1 MIYLDYEY
9 NKTKEARVNLISCAV
24 LKTGDSVPTTFWLHN
39 NKEGK
44 KELADYILAN
54 REETFVAYA
63 ATAEAR
69 SFISL
74 GLDPKKF
81 QWCDL
86 YLEYRCLTNHNHRLM
101 YGKQLIDGKEKVTS
115 PPKNKWRRS
124 EEEDEEANSSKPQ
137 HSLSSATY
145 KLLGVKIDN
154 EEKDAVRELILSE
167 PIEFTKEERSR
178 ILKYN
183 ASDIAYLPRLLDAMV
198 KEYKFLLGDRFNPY
212 ELKSEMFLRGDYAA
226 RTAIMESLG
235 YPIDYTATR
244 NFSDSVSSI
253 LRECQDE
260 INSLFPEIHP
270 FKRKRDRGLRWDQS
284 ATRRWL
290 IENRYIQ
297 RGWTKTDT
305 GLPSLSLDAF
315 KEFFNFRHDY
325 PSDNFGAQMVRYLG
339 LRQHLNGFIPGGKR
353 GSFWDSVSEKDCRV
367 RPYFGIYGAQ
377 SARSQPKSTGF
388 LFLKPA
394 WMRSLCVPP
403 SGRAVVGIDYKSQ
416 EFLIAGLLS
425 GDKNMLDA
433 YESGDPYLYLAKLA
447 GAVPKDGTRKE
458 YEKER
463 DIFKVVTLALQYGM
477 GAVSLANELTQKL
490 KEPYTEAKAQRLID
504 LFNRS
509 YRTHYRWKDRVLYE
523 YKRDGFM
530 KLPCGWYMWG
540 DNENLRSVNNVPVQG
555 FGSSIMRKAVTMA
568 QDAGLD
574 VIFTLHDAIYVEYDL
589 ADYGAIDELARAMKL
604 AFKHYFKGEMRERAN
619 VGLDINTWSLEYSS
633 KTITTPDGHKVKQ
646 QSFYM
651 DPRGEK
657 EYEKFS
663 KYFVNQGIDL

>member
-1 MIYLDYEY
+1 MIYIDFEY
-9 NKTKEARVNLISCAV
+9 NKTKEAKVNLVSCAV
-24 LKTGDSVPTTFWLHN
+24 LRTGDSSPTTFWLHN
-39 NKEGK
+39 SEEGK
-44 KELADYILAN
+44 KELKEYILEN
-54 REETFVAYA
+54 KEETFVAYA
-63 ATAEAR
+63 VTAEAR

-101 YGKQLIDGKEKVTS
+101 YGKQLIDGVEKVTS

-145 KLLGVKIDN
+145 KLLNVKIDT

-167 PIEFTKEERSR
+167 PIEFTDEERSR

-183 ASDIAYLPRLLDAMV
+183 ASDIAYLPRLLNAMV
-198 KEYKFLLGDRFNPY
+198 EEYKFLLGDRFNPY
-212 ELKSEMFLRGDYAA
+212 GLRIEMFLRGDYAA

-235 YPIDYTATR
+235 YPIDYHATR
-244 NFSDSVSSI
+244 NFSDSVPSI

-260 INSLFPEIHP
+260 INGFFPEIHP

-284 ATRRWL
+284 ATRKWL
-290 IENRYIQ
+290 SENGYIE

-325 PSDNFGAQMVRYLG
+325 PTDNFGAQMVRYLG

-353 GSFWDSVSEKDCRV
+353 GSFWDSVSEKDQRV

-403 SGRAVVGIDYKSQ
+403 TGRAIVGIDYKSQ

-463 DIFKVVTLALQYGM
+463 ETFKVTCLSGDTLVRVKDHGFKKIKDINKDDLVWDGISWKSHQGVKYMGEKHTTVVSDIYSTIDHKVLTNYGWREVFYAEKKRKGRKVYFKNAKRLQ
-477 GAVSLANELTQKL
+477 
-490 KEPYTEAKAQRLID
+490 EPSPTWTEV
-504 LFNRS
+504 
-509 YRTHYRWKDRVLYE
+509 WRVASGLY
-523 YKRDGFM
+523 
-530 KLPCGWYMWG
+530 
-540 DNENLRSVNNVPVQG
+540 
-555 FGSSIMRKAVTMA
+555 SSIIKKWR
-568 QDAGLD
+568 
-574 VIFTLHDAIYVEYDL
+574 AIYSV
-589 ADYGAIDELARAMKL
+589 
-604 AFKHYFKGEMRERAN
+604 
-619 VGLDINTWSLEYSS
+619 
-633 KTITTPDGHKVKQ
+633 
-646 QSFYM
+646 
-651 DPRGEK
+651 
-657 EYEKFS
+657 
-663 KYFVNQGIDL
+663 